1 MALFSH
7 FKRLIEKS
15 LKNAKIWYDKGEN
28 KNVRQSQRIFE
39 VKYTTANIIRVQLDF
54 HQLNNISF
62 YRCFCIPRFFLI
74 HGLIVQIS

>member
-15 LKNAKIWYDKGEN
+15 FKNAKILYDKGED

-39 VKYTTANIIRVQLDF
+39 VKYITANIIRVQLD
-54 HQLNNISF
+54 
-62 YRCFCIPRFFLI
+62 
-74 HGLIVQIS
+74 